1 MAIKQI
7 EKLKEKLVEIA
18 YLGSAVAVLNWD
30 RETNMPPKGADARAL
45 GIAHLSAVVHDKF
58 VKINE
63 DGLLSELKKQLDAG
77 GLSQEDAVI
86 IKETWR
92 SYERERKLP
101 EDFVKELAETASRAQ
116 AVWANARA
124 KSDFK
129 LFLPWLEKVIR
140 LKKKE
145 AEFVG
150 YEHSPY
156 DALLDYHE
164 PAMTVRKTEEVLSEL
179 KNFLVPFIAKIRN
192 SKIKIKPEIIK
203 GKFPIEKQAVFNKK
217 IAQKVGFDFEA
228 GRIDQSAHPFSTS
241 FHPSDARI
249 TTRYDE
255 KNIMY
260 SIGSTIHETGH
271 ALYEQGLPANHFGT
285 PLAESVSYGIHES
298 QSRLWENIIGKSLAF
313 WKYFYPALGK
323 DFPKLFKDIPL
334 RQFYESI
341 NCVRPS
347 LIRTDADEATYNLH
361 IILRF
366 EIEKEIM
373 ENKIGAKDLPEI
385 WNQKMKDYLGVIPP
399 DDRTGVLQ
407 DVHWSMGGIGY
418 FPTYSLGNLYAAQ
431 FYGKMSE
438 DIGDIDRQI
447 SLGRFGD
454 IKNWLRKNIHSA
466 GKTYT
471 AGELVKKVTGEELN
485 SRHFSDYLET
495 KYGEIYKI

>member
-1 MAIKQI
+1 MATKQI
-7 EKLKEKLVEIA
+7 EKLREKLVEIA

-30 RETNMPPKGADARAL
+30 RETNMPPKGSDARAL
-45 GIAHLSAVVHDKF
+45 SISHLSAVIHDKF
-58 VKINE
+58 IKIDE
-63 DGLLSELKKQLDAG
+63 DELLTDLKKQLDADA
-77 GLSQEDAVI
+77 LPKEDAI
-86 IKETWR
+86 IVRETWR

-101 EDFVKELAETASRAQ
+101 EDFVKELAETASKAQ
-116 AVWANARA
+116 AVWVDARA

-129 LFLPWLEKVIR
+129 LFLPWLKKVIR

-150 YEHSPY
+150 YKHSPY

-164 PAMTVRKTEEVLSEL
+164 PSMTVQKTTDVLNEL
-179 KNFLVPFIAKIRN
+179 KNFLIPFAAKIKN
-192 SKIKIKPEIIK
+192 SKIKIKTETIK
-203 GKFPIEKQAVFNKK
+203 GRFPIEKQVAFNKK
-217 IAQKVGFDFEA
+217 IAEKIGFDFKS
-228 GRIDQSAHPFSTS
+228 GRIDQSAHPFSIS

-260 SIGSTIHETGH
+260 SVGSTIHETGH

-298 QSRLWENIIGKSLAF
+298 QSRLWENMIGKSLGF
-313 WKYFYPALGK
+313 WRHFYPRLKK
-323 DFPKLFKDIPL
+323 DFPAPFKNIPL
-334 RQFYESI
+334 QQFYESI

-373 ENKIGAKDLPEI
+373 ENKIDVKDLPEI
-385 WNQKMKDYLGVIPP
+385 WNKKMKDYLGVIPP
-399 DDRTGVLQ
+399 NDKMGVLQ

-431 FYGKMSE
+431 FYDKMSN
-438 DIGDIDRQI
+438 DIADIDGQI
-447 SLGRFGD
+447 SLGRFDD
-454 IKNWLRKNIHSA
+454 IKNWLRKNIYSA

-471 AGELVKKVTGEELN
+471 ASELIKKVTGEEPN
-485 SRHFSDYLET
+485 SRYFSDYLEK
-495 KYGEIYKI
+495 KYKKIYKI

>member
-7 EKLKEKLVEIA
+7 EKLRERLVEIA
-18 YLGSAVAVLNWD
+18 YLGSAIAVLNWD
-30 RETNMPPKGADARAL
+30 RETNMPPKGADTRAL
-45 GIAHLSAVVHDKF
+45 SIAHLSAVVHDKF

-86 IKETWR
+86 IREVWR
-92 SYERERKLP
+92 SYEREKKLP
-101 EDFVKELAETASRAQ
+101 ENFVKELAETTSKAQ

-124 KSDFK
+124 KSDFN
-129 LFLPWLEKVIR
+129 LFLPWLEKVIT

-145 AEFVG
+145 AELVG

-164 PAMTVRKTEEVLSEL
+164 PGMTVRKTEEVLNEL
-179 KNFLVPFIAKIRN
+179 KKFLVPFIAKIKN
-192 SKIKIKPEIIK
+192 SKIKIKPETIK
-203 GKFPIEKQAVFNKK
+203 GKFPIEKQAAFNKK
-217 IAQKVGFDFEA
+217 IAQKIGFDFES

-255 KNIMY
+255 NNIMY
-260 SIGSTIHETGH
+260 SVGSTIHETGH
-271 ALYEQGLPANHFGT
+271 ALYEQGLPANHFGD

-298 QSRLWENIIGKSLAF
+298 QSRLWENIIGKSFNF
-313 WKYFYPALGK
+313 WKYFYPALKK
-323 DFPKLFKDIPL
+323 DFSKPFKNIPL
-334 RQFYESI
+334 RQFYETI

-373 ENKIGAKDLPEI
+373 ENKINAKYLPQI
-385 WNQKMKDYLGVIPP
+385 WNQKMEDYLGISPSNERV
-399 DDRTGVLQ
+399 GVLQ

-431 FYGKMSE
+431 FYGKMSD
-438 DIGDIDRQI
+438 DIGDIERQI
-447 SLGRFGD
+447 SLGRFDD

-485 SRHFSDYLET
+485 SRYFSEYLEK